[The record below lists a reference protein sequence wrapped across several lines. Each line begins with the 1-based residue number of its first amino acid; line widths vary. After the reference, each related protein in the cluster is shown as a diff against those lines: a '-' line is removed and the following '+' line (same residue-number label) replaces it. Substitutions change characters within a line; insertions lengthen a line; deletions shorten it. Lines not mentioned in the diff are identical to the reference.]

1 MYLNQYDSNNDMH
14 DAEIKGMFQSGGKFH
29 LDFMGVIQIS
39 EVFLV
44 QTYEIFQEV
53 HHGFC

>member
-1 MYLNQYDSNNDMH
+1 MYLNQYDHDNDIH
-14 DAEIKGMFQSGGKFH
+14 DAAIKGMFQSSGKFH

-44 QTYEIFQEV
+44 QTFEIFQEV
-53 HHGFC
+53 HLRFC

>member
-1 MYLNQYDSNNDMH
+1 MYLNQYDNDLH
-14 DAEIKGMFQSGGKFH
+14 AVAIKGMFQSSGKFH
-29 LDFMGVIQIS
+29 LYFLGLIQIS

-44 QTYEIFQEV
+44 QNTYEIFQEV